1 VVSEA
6 EQESGAARP
15 HWMAVAD
22 WECCWRPG
30 AGLREGVFLH
40 PCQELLAAA
49 AIRLLNHLAAAPTP
63 LMPCSYR
70 VPRLELLSCSTNG
83 TLVAAGGGDK
93 VLFWD
98 RRTQVCA
105 CGCRVARLLVGW
117 NDACIAQLPGL
128 PPPAHWP
135 QTSPAS
141 LPLDETHRDC
151 TH

>member
-1 VVSEA
+1 MYLFNGPATTEIYTLSLHDA
-6 EQESGAARP
+6 LPIYR
-15 HWMAVAD
+15 
-22 WECCWRPG
+22 
-30 AGLREGVFLH
+30 LRD
-40 PCQELLAAA
+40 AAA
-49 AIRLLNHLAAAPTP
+49 MIAGNHGDVAIGIDPADHTHVAAAPTP